1 MWPLRSPAP
10 LKQALGPV
18 DEEKVAVDES
28 FLARLLSDQPDPV
41 VVVDGEGSVLWANR
55 AAEEIFGRRLD
66 EVVGVS
72 GLEFVHPEDL
82 EFVLRSLASV
92 HEKDV
97 GLPIEVRLKTTSGWR
112 LMEMLGA
119 PVPWFAERAVHL
131 CLRDLT
137 ERRHF
142 ELAHDDD
149 ARLRSLVEN
158 SASITALISPD
169 GVVAAVSGAVTRVL
183 GHDPEAVVGQPFARL
198 ICEQDHPEL
207 EAALAR
213 AAVGATTADPVTVRL
228 QLARHG
234 DGRAVT
240 FDLAVV
246 NLVDDPTIGGFVVS
260 GHEITDQVRAE
271 EDLRRA
277 LSLLTAT
284 LDATADGIL
293 VLDQKGRIVGA
304 NRRFSEFW
312 RLPDDTVVDAKAFDF
327 ILAQLVSPIDFASE
341 LRKPG
346 STELERCD
354 VLECVDGRAFEW
366 FSRPQRVD
374 GVTVGRVWSFR
385 DVTDRRQLEK
395 RLSYQAYHDPL
406 TGLGNRA
413 LFQDRLEQ
421 AMARIER
428 NGGRLAVLF
437 VDLDNL
443 KLVNDSLGHPAG
455 DALLKATAEALREC
469 LRKADGAARLG
480 GDEFGVVLEDFT
492 HRDEVI
498 RLVERILVAARE
510 PVLVGD
516 GMVQATV
523 SVGLTFHRSGIDSQQ
538 LMRDADRAMY
548 SAKARGRNRYA
559 VFGAD
564 DEAQEVPVDDRAV
577 G

>member
-1 MWPLRSPAP
+1 
-10 LKQALGPV
+10 
-18 DEEKVAVDES
+18 VAVDDS
-28 FLARLLSDQPDPV
+28 FLARLLSDQPDAV
-41 VVVDGEGSVLWANR
+41 VVVDGEARLLWVNR
-55 AAEEIFGRRLD
+55 SAEETFGRALD
-66 EVVGVS
+66 EAIGVS
-72 GLEFVHPEDL
+72 GLDFVHPEDL

-92 HEKDV
+92 HEKRV
-97 GLPIEVRLKTTSGWR
+97 GLPIEVRLRTTAGWR

-119 PVPWFAERAVHL
+119 PVPWLADGAVQL

-149 ARLRSLVEN
+149 ARLRSLVDN
-158 SASITALISPD
+158 SASLTALISHD
-169 GVVAAVSGAVTRVL
+169 GLVASVCGVVTRVL
-183 GHDPEAVVGQPFARL
+183 GHDPESIVGRPFAEL
-198 ICEQDHPEL
+198 VCEEDRATL
-207 EAALAR
+207 ESALAR
-213 AAVGATTADPVTVRL
+213 AAGGATAVEPVTVRL
-228 QLARHG
+228 RFVRHG
-234 DGRAVT
+234 DGRVVPFA
-240 FDLAVV
+240 LALV
-246 NLVDDPTIGGFVVS
+246 NLLDDPVIEGYVVS
-260 GHEITDQVRAE
+260 GNEITDQVRV
-271 EDLRRA
+271 EDELRHA

-312 RLPDDTVVDAKAFDF
+312 RLPDDAVVDAHSFDF
-327 ILAQLVSPIDFASE
+327 ILAQLVSPIDFAAE
-341 LRKPG
+341 LREPG
-346 STELERCD
+346 STELERRD
-354 VLECVDGRAFEW
+354 VLECADGRAFEW

-421 AMARIER
+421 ALARLDR
-428 NGGRLAVLF
+428 SGGRLAVLF

-443 KLVNDSLGHPAG
+443 KLVNDSFGHPAG
-455 DALLKATAEALREC
+455 DALLRATAEALRGC

-480 GDEFGVVLEDFT
+480 GDEFGVLLEDFT
-492 HRDEVI
+492 HGDEVI
-498 RLVERILVAARE
+498 RLVERILVAARQ
-510 PVLVGD
+510 PVVVGD
-516 GMVQATV
+516 RVVQATV
-523 SVGLTFHRSGIDSQQ
+523 SVGLTFHRSGVDSEQ
-538 LMRDADRAMY
+538 LLRDADRAMY

-559 VFGAD
+559 VFGGEGD
-564 DEAQEVPVDDRAV
+564 QEEQPIVNQAA

>member
-1 MWPLRSPAP
+1 VS
-10 LKQALGPV
+10 
-18 DEEKVAVDES
+18 VDES
-28 FLARLLSDQPDPV
+28 LLARLLTEQPDAA
-41 VVVDGEGSVLWANR
+41 VVVDGEGRVLWVNR
-55 AAEEIFGRRLD
+55 AATENIGRPFEEA
-66 EVVGVS
+66 VGAS
-72 GLEFVHPEDL
+72 GLDFVHPEDL
-82 EFVLRSLASV
+82 ELVLRSLATI

-97 GLPIEVRLKTTSGWR
+97 GLPIEVRLRTATGWR
-112 LMEMLGA
+112 LMEMVGA
-119 PVPWFAERAVHL
+119 PMPWFAEQAVHL
-131 CLRDLT
+131 TLRDLT
-137 ERRHF
+137 DRRHF

-158 SASITALISPD
+158 SASVTALISPD
-169 GVVAAVSGAVTRVL
+169 GHVSTVSGVVTRVL
-183 GHDPEAVVGQPFARL
+183 GHDPEAVVGQPLAHLVHEEDRWA
-198 ICEQDHPEL
+198 L
-207 EAALAR
+207 ESALAR
-213 AAVGATTADPVTVRL
+213 AAEGATAAGPVTVRL
-228 QLARHG
+228 RFVRHG
-234 DGRAVT
+234 DGRAVP
-240 FDLAVV
+240 FELAIV
-246 NLVDDPTIGGFVVS
+246 NLVDDPVIGGYVVS
-260 GHEITDQVRAE
+260 GTEITEQVHAE
-271 EDLRRA
+271 DDLRHA

-312 RLPDDTVVDAKAFDF
+312 RLPDDDVVDAHAFDF
-327 ILAQLVSPIDFASE
+327 ILAQLVSPIDFAAE
-341 LRKPG
+341 LRDPG
-346 STELERCD
+346 STELERRD

-374 GVTVGRVWSFR
+374 GVIVGRVWSFR

-443 KLVNDSLGHPAG
+443 KLINDSLGHPAG
-455 DALLKATAEALREC
+455 DALLKATAEALRGC

-510 PVLVGD
+510 PVLVAD
-516 GMVQATV
+516 GGVVQATV
-523 SVGLTFHRSGIDSQQ
+523 SVGLTFHRNGADSQQ
-538 LMRDADRAMY
+538 LLRDADRAMY

-559 VFGAD
+559 VFGGD
-564 DEAQEVPVDDRAV
+564 DQAMEEHPMANRAV
-577 G
+577 S